1 MSRELLQ
8 VGKKRKHFNTRIKLD
23 NKTIL
28 SLRYIFTMAG
38 IILISIEI
46 NIVWKKKV
54 VLTVKICNIF
64 IILFF
69 KS

>member
-1 MSRELLQ
+1 MLRELLQ

-46 NIVWKKKV
+46 NIVLKKKV

-64 IILFF
+64 IRLIL
-69 KS
+69 

>member
-64 IILFF
+64 IRLIL
-69 KS
+69 

>member
-1 MSRELLQ
+1 MLRELLQ

>member
-1 MSRELLQ
+1 MRRKLLQ
-8 VGKKRKHFNTRIKLD
+8 VGKKGRHFNTRIKLD
-23 NKTIL
+23 DKTIL

-46 NIVWKKKV
+46 NIVLKKKV

-64 IILFF
+64 IRLIL
-69 KS
+69 